1 MGAILVLL
9 NNLISIHIH
18 PVFQSTEFEQDL
30 SALSTKTY
38 CMAHSANTYET
49 AIKPATKRMFG
60 VSIYERIFT
69 AHRKLGTLTVCCTG
83 KTD

>member
-1 MGAILVLL
+1 MILFYRNPPLL
-9 NNLISIHIH
+9 W
-18 PVFQSTEFEQDL
+18 STEFEQYV

-38 CMAHSANTYET
+38 GSAQSANTYET
-49 AIKPATKRMFG
+49 AIKPATKRMSG

-69 AHRKLGTLTVCCTG
+69 AHLKLGTLMVCCTG